1 MCEKQRPPRLSS
13 LFQDKIG
20 WKISWNQRILKINS
34 STRMKKEMKILRE
47 KDRKKSLEA
56 TRRTLT
62 KSMLRD
68 NFKVKGKFMKK
79 QDMPNN
85 IIFTQ
90 GKNIIFTHD
99 KLISEK
105 SKWSKAIQKQQIHIF
120 LKIKRNCTYTR
131 STKLNSYHKR
141 HWKKKSLA
149 RESW

>member
-1 MCEKQRPPRLSS
+1 
-13 LFQDKIG
+13 
-20 WKISWNQRILKINS
+20 
-34 STRMKKEMKILRE
+34 MKILRE

-105 SKWSKAIQKQQIHIF
+105 SK
-120 LKIKRNCTYTR
+120 
-131 STKLNSYHKR
+131 
-141 HWKKKSLA
+141 
-149 RESW
+149 